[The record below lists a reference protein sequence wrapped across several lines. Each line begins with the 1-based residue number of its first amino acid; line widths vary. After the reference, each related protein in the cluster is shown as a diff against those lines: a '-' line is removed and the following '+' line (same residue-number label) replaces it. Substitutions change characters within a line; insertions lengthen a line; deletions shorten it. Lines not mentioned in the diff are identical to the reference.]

1 MERAV
6 ASKADGVRRL
16 ATGEPAGYQPALR
29 KWAGIA
35 SRVLENVSALG
46 IFIYNAPALKKPMT
60 IKRFSSV
67 RMQLVASV
75 FLWISPALLLTFIV
89 NQSWFWEYAP
99 EWMKQYALTVPWE
112 SFIVGLLALVAAWYG
127 GEHFILRQVRALYRA
142 VQRLSSG
149 DFEARTGLHQVEGE
163 LGQLAEKFD
172 EMAAALQQRAQ
183 ERDAAERKLRDHAHQ
198 QTIVA
203 ALGQCALVINDLD
216 TLFTQGAIMSGQMLA
231 IEYSALFERLADGR
245 LLLLAGTG
253 WKTGTVGQTYVFDD
267 KATQPGFTAITGEVA
282 VVDDI
287 TLQSDFKLTPL
298 LEAHGVVGG
307 ITAAIPT
314 RGLPFGVLAVFT
326 TRKRVFTPD
335 EVQFLLSAANTIGMA
350 AERRRAEAA
359 MQKLASFVKENPNPA
374 LEISA
379 DGSITY
385 LNGAAERLA
394 QAVGRAHPR
403 EILPPDVSDIA
414 ASCLQS
420 GVGRSNL
427 ETKIAD
433 HTISWSF
440 HPVLSSKVVHCYGED
455 ITTRLSLEEQLFQ
468 SQKMESIGQLA
479 AGVAHDF
486 NNMLTIIQGHTSKL
500 LMDQNLA
507 PAVQDA
513 ALAVHGA
520 AERAAG
526 LTRQLLMFSRK
537 NIMQPRPLN
546 LHDVVASLTKML
558 GRLLGENITLR
569 FDCPENPPPIY
580 GDAGMVDQIL
590 MNLAVNA
597 RDAMPNGGELTV
609 AVEECWVGPDYLEH
623 HPDARIGHFVRLQV
637 TDTGC
642 GMSAKIR
649 ARIFEPFFTTK
660 EPGKGTGLGL
670 ATVFGIVKQHAGW
683 IEVASE
689 VACGTTFTIFFPASE
704 EMPEPRMD
712 TAFLTAAAAARG
724 SETVLVVEDEVVL
737 REMARDFLKDC
748 GYRILEANS
757 GREALQV
764 WAEHRTQIDLLLTDM
779 KMPEGIS
786 GMDLAE
792 KMIAEQPSLRVIFTS
807 GYSDD
812 IVSPEVLE
820 RNNARFLPKP
830 YSYSDLTRMVR
841 EALTAPGGNAAA

>member
-1 MERAV
+1 
-6 ASKADGVRRL
+6 
-16 ATGEPAGYQPALR
+16 
-29 KWAGIA
+29 
-35 SRVLENVSALG
+35 
-46 IFIYNAPALKKPMT
+46 
-60 IKRFSSV
+60 
-67 RMQLVASV
+67 MQLVASV
-75 FLWISPALLLTFIV
+75 FLWIFPALVLIFII
-89 NQSWFWEYAP
+89 NQKWFAEAAP
-99 EWMKQYALTVPWE
+99 DWMKQYALSVPWE
-112 SFIVGLLALVAAWYG
+112 SFIVGMLALMAAWYG
-127 GEHFILRQVRALYRA
+127 GEHFILRQVRALAQA
-142 VQRLSSG
+142 VSRLSHG
-149 DFEARTGLHQVEGE
+149 DLQARTGLDQVEGE

-172 EMAAALQQRAQ
+172 EMAAALQQRAA

-216 TLFTQGAIMSGQMLA
+216 TLYTQGALMSGQMLA
-231 IEYSALFERLADGR
+231 IEYSAVFERMPDGR
-245 LLLLAGTG
+245 LLMLAGTG
-253 WKTGTVGQTYVFDD
+253 WKADTIGQTYQFNENDS
-267 KATQPGFTAITGEVA
+267 QLGFSAFTGEVT

-287 TLQSDFKLTPL
+287 SIQTQFKLPPVL
-298 LEAHGVVGG
+298 AAHGVVAG

-326 TRKRVFTPD
+326 TQKRVFTPD

-350 AERRRAEAA
+350 AERRRAEAG

-374 LEISA
+374 LEMSA
-379 DGSITY
+379 DGSINY
-385 LNGAAERLA
+385 LNAAAEKLA
-394 QAVGRAHPR
+394 QAVGRSHPR
-403 EILPPDVSDIA
+403 EILPPDVSEIA
-414 ASCLQS
+414 ANCLQS
-420 GVGRSNL
+420 GASRSNW
-427 ETKIAD
+427 ETKIGD
-433 HTISWSF
+433 RTISWSF
-440 HPVLSSKVVHCYGED
+440 HPVLSSNVVHCYGED
-455 ITTRLSLEEQLFQ
+455 ITTRLNLEEQLLQ

-486 NNMLTIIQGHTSKL
+486 NNMLTIIQGHTSRL

-513 ALAVHGA
+513 TLAVYGA

-546 LHDVVASLTKML
+546 LQEAVASLNKML
-558 GRLLGENITLR
+558 GRLLGETIVLR
-569 FDCPENPPPIY
+569 LECPQEPPPVY
-580 GDAGMVDQIL
+580 GDAGMIDQIL

-597 RDAMPNGGELTV
+597 HDAMPKGGSLTIGV
-609 AVEECWVGPDYLEH
+609 DECWIGPEYLEH
-623 HPDARIGHFVRLQV
+623 HPDARIGHFVRLKM

-642 GMSAKIR
+642 GMPPKVR

-683 IEVASE
+683 IEVLSE
-689 VACGTTFTIFFPASE
+689 VGQGTTFAIFFPACD
-704 EMPEPRMD
+704 EMPAARSETTFI
-712 TAFLTAAAAARG
+712 TAPTTSRG
-724 SETVLVVEDEVVL
+724 SETILVVEDELVL

-764 WAEHRTQIDLLLTDM
+764 WGKYRAEIDLLLTDM

-786 GMDLAE
+786 GMELAE
-792 KMIAEQPSLRVIFTS
+792 KMVAEQPALRVIFTS

-812 IVSPEVLE
+812 IVSPESLE

-830 YSYSDLTRMVR
+830 YSYADLTHLVR
-841 EALTAPGGNAAA
+841 KALNHKRAGTPD